1 VTGQSQSVRELQ
13 KSLRPL
19 QRLDRKL
26 LIDADDDR
34 ILGRAMY
41 SETTSAALTTNLG
54 SLLSHQDLRPPR
66 STFCARRKRQTYW
79 TSTSPSAQP
88 ATVPSSVHNPRV
100 GIHPTALGCAY
111 IFVSA
116 VYFLSAPLARLIETR
131 KPLLCIAHA
140 PLRCRTG
147 RASDDRPIARLAMP
161 PALLSRRQRGNRPK
175 QLREIDLFERGA
187 CCD

>member
-1 VTGQSQSVRELQ
+1 
-13 KSLRPL
+13 
-19 QRLDRKL
+19 
-26 LIDADDDR
+26 
-34 ILGRAMY
+34 
-41 SETTSAALTTNLG
+41 
-54 SLLSHQDLRPPR
+54 
-66 STFCARRKRQTYW
+66 
-79 TSTSPSAQP
+79 
-88 ATVPSSVHNPRV
+88 
-100 GIHPTALGCAY
+100 
-111 IFVSA
+111 

>member
-88 ATVPSSVHNPRV
+88 ATVPSSVHNPWV

-111 IFVSA
+111 IIRLGRVLPQRPARPSHRDPQAASLHSA
-116 VYFLSAPLARLIETR
+116 RATSMSYRS
-131 KPLLCIAHA
+131 CIRR
-140 PLRCRTG
+140 PP
-147 RASDDRPIARLAMP
+147 DRPACHAARP
-161 PALLSRRQRGNRPK
+161 SEPASTRQ
-175 QLREIDLFERGA
+175 QTETA
-187 CCD
+187 A